1 MANFSRTDLDFV
13 FQQILTS
20 EADSAQQIG
29 GVFDVLP
36 TLVTDPLLP
45 YGMRNVNGSFNN
57 LITGQYLFGAAD
69 QAFPRLLQPTFQ
81 NAGPVTFDVD
91 GPGPVEVGD
100 PTSYTQFSGAV
111 FDTHP
116 RVISNLI
123 VDQTSN
129 NPAAVAAA
137 AQNAGSETS
146 QIGRAH
152 V

>member
-57 LITGQYLFGAAD
+57 LITGQYLFGC
-69 QAFPRLLQPTFQ
+69 
-81 NAGPVTFDVD
+81 G
-91 GPGPVEVGD
+91 
-100 PTSYTQFSGAV
+100 
-111 FDTHP
+111 
-116 RVISNLI
+116 
-123 VDQTSN
+123 
-129 NPAAVAAA
+129 
-137 AQNAGSETS
+137 
-146 QIGRAH
+146 
-152 V
+152 